1 MACRRSAR
9 LTSIVSTGRISIAKP
24 RQSAFSTTA
33 KPTVKARAPTPT
45 TLQRPC
51 IVARIPPKAF
61 APLALAV
68 RHASTSTTST
78 PNQAPSPDDIL
89 TWDRFFDLRRKRR
102 YINLGASVIT
112 AAGAIGVFAPVIA
125 QQDLDGWA
133 AQVSGLDPIIVLG
146 LTTFAVAAGGWLCG
160 PSVGNLGFKTWAG
173 RRGWN
178 RGIAEVSL
186 IS

>member
-1 MACRRSAR
+1 MAAATCQRLSN
-9 LTSIVSTGRISIAKP
+9 LTSIASTGRVALTKP
-24 RQSAFSTTA
+24 RKSAFSTA
-33 KPTVKARAPTPT
+33 ARATKKQPLSSPY
-45 TLQRPC
+45 QRPC
-51 IVARIPPKAF
+51 IVARIPPKTF
-61 APLALAV
+61 APSALAI
-68 RHASTSTTST
+68 RNASSTSTTA
-78 PNQAPSPDDIL
+78 NQSQVPDDVL
-89 TWDRFFDLRRKRR
+89 TWDRFFDLRKKRR

-112 AAGAIGVFAPVIA
+112 AVGAIGVFGPVIA

-178 RGIAEVSL
+178 RGIAEVSA
-186 IS
+186 